1 MVCDEAQTIV
11 KYLKDRC
18 VICIAQSRRG
28 LNERIER
35 AMQIESR
42 PADHLQNVGCG
53 SLLFQ
58 GFGQLARSNL
68 HPLEQTGILHRDQRL
83 LCEGIDEGDLAFGEG
98 AHALAEKHYHA
109 DYRLILQQRYAEPG
123 SRDLAVTAGVVSR
136 EIRQDVGQVHR
147 FAPAGRSRRNS
158 LLACLLLPR
167 HPTSSSAFR
176 ETLASSPAWPCRPAG
191 LSPRHPTSAITRVVA
206 GGRLVSPAGRRCVL
220 PH

>member
-1 MVCDEAQTIV
+1 
-11 KYLKDRC
+11 
-18 VICIAQSRRG
+18 
-28 LNERIER
+28 
-35 AMQIESR
+35 MQIESR

-68 HPLEQTGILHRDQRL
+68 HLLEQTGNLHRDQRL

-98 AHALAEKHYHA
+98 AHGLAEKHYHA

-147 FAPAGRSRRNS
+147 FALERNASGDRTGSWWYGRKT
-158 LLACLLLPR
+158 LQR
-167 HPTSSSAFR
+167 HR
-176 ETLASSPAWPCRPAG
+176 
-191 LSPRHPTSAITRVVA
+191 IIIVA
-206 GGRLVSPAGRRCVL
+206 
-220 PH
+220 